1 MKPNEFEIGMSV
13 FSDDE
18 VSGYQEYIVKETNIQ
33 HYHNG
38 VMVDYVEVVNAEGHW
53 TCHHQISNLFKTQE
67 EAKNSRKLKT
77 EMIRTEY
84 TNMIF
89 ENTNGDKIKVM
100 ENLILFQLEYDTTGG
115 EYCDWDARAVV
126 QVIMNQF
133 GIGLE
138 FLK

>member
-18 VSGYQEYIVKETNIQ
+18 ISGYQEYIVKETDIQ

-38 VMVDYVEVVNAEGHW
+38 KMVDYVKVVSAEGHW

-89 ENTNGDKIKVM
+89 ENTDGDKTKVM

-115 EYCDWDARAVV
+115 EYCDWDARTVV
-126 QVIMNQF
+126 QAIMKQF

-138 FLK
+138 FLI

>member
-1 MKPNEFEIGMSV
+1 MKLNEFEIGMSV

-18 VSGYQEYIVKETNIQ
+18 ISGYQEYIVKETSVQ
-33 HYHNG
+33 HHDNG
-38 VMVDYVEVVNAEGHW
+38 KTVDYVKVVSAKGHW
-53 TCHHQISNLFKTQE
+53 TSHHKAENLFKTQE
-67 EAKNSRKLKT
+67 EANASRKLKT
-77 EMIRTEY
+77 EMVRTEY

-89 ENTNGDKIKVM
+89 ENTDGDKTKVM

-115 EYCDWDARAVV
+115 EYCNWDARAVV

>member
-1 MKPNEFEIGMSV
+1 MKPEEFEIGMSV
-13 FSDDE
+13 FSDAEDN
-18 VSGYQEYIVKETNIQ
+18 GYREYIVKKTNIQ

-38 VMVDYVEVVNAEGHW
+38 VMVDCVKVVSKNGHW
-53 TCHHQISNLFKTQE
+53 TTHKISNLFKTQE

-89 ENTNGDKIKVM
+89 ENTDGDKTKVM